1 MTSKQKKLSTPT
13 KPAPVELHDEAL
25 DRAQGGTSA
34 SPFRFVKV
42 IDKSSP

>member
-25 DRAQGGTSA
+25 DRAQGGI
-34 SPFRFVKV
+34 SPRPFHFIKV
-42 IDKSSP
+42 IDKASP